1 MNNQL
6 LEEKTVVTNF
16 FIRGTDIAVF
26 NNIDDLD
33 EGKIECIKESVNFL
47 LENNKLSTDKYVS
60 VVSESYDWDI
70 IMVYNRLI
78 IDIDAEFDEDDGVY
92 YEIIKGKEN
101 LIDSVNTWIGED
113 NKYKKEKEV
122 LDCEEF
128 RGDIYKIR
136 KDLYLMNIDAHY

>member
-26 NNIDDLD
+26 NNLDALD

-136 KDLYLMNIDAHY
+136 KGLYLMNIDAHY

>member
-26 NNIDDLD
+26 NNLDALDD
-33 EGKIECIKESVNFL
+33 GKIECIKESVNFL

-136 KDLYLMNIDAHY
+136 KGLYLMNIDAHY

>member
-26 NNIDDLD
+26 NNIDALD
-33 EGKIECIKESVNFL
+33 EDKIECIKESVNFL

-60 VVSESYDWDI
+60 VVSESSDWDI

-101 LIDSVNTWIGED
+101 LIDNVNTWIGEG

-136 KDLYLMNIDAHY
+136 KGLYLMNIDAHY

>member
-33 EGKIECIKESVNFL
+33 DGKIECIKESVNFL

-136 KDLYLMNIDAHY
+136 KGLYLMNTDAHY

>member
-26 NNIDDLD
+26 NNIDALD

-101 LIDSVNTWIGED
+101 LIDNVNTWIGED

-136 KDLYLMNIDAHY
+136 KGLYLMNIDAHY

>member
-6 LEEKTVVTNF
+6 LEEKVVVTNF

-26 NNIDDLD
+26 NNIDTLD
-33 EGKIECIKESVNFL
+33 EDKIECIKESVNFL
-47 LENNKLSTDKYVS
+47 LENNKLATDKYVS
-60 VVSESYDWDI
+60 VESESNDWSI

-78 IDIDAEFDEDDGVY
+78 IDINNEFDADDYVY

-101 LIDSVNTWIGED
+101 LIKNVNTWIGEG

-128 RGDIYKIR
+128 RGDIHKIR
-136 KDLYLMNIDAHY
+136 KGLYLMNIDSYY

>member
-26 NNIDDLD
+26 NNIDALD

-136 KDLYLMNIDAHY
+136 KGLYLMNIDAHY